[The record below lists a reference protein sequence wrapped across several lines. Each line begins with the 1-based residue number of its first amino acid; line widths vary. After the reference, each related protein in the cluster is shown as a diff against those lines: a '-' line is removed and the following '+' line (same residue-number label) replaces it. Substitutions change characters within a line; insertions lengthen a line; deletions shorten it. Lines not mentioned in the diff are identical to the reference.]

1 MADVE
6 VNPVVFRLGQRRVPT
21 GKRYLRVIVIT
32 HHHLVLCGKGA
43 EARRKLRMVGEFG
56 IDVVRAKGT
65 GAMEE
70 VIELCVRFFVFEDRE
85 PEGMNGQIHEILSRM
100 TDDLSIWQ
108 SITKRFRVD
117 LFCGLWLTGS
127 DSGMTLSPQSLV
139 ALGERGI
146 ELGLCIYGDDEH
158 ETSA

>member
-1 MADVE
+1 MAQIRQS
-6 VNPVVFRLGQRRVPT
+6 VVALRIIGDDLLPDEITALLGTPPTRAVVKGET
-21 GKRYLRVIVIT
+21 GKHIVGPKVGDVRVARSGMWT
-32 HHHLVLCGKGA
+32 L
-43 EARRKLRMVGEFG
+43 EAQ
-56 IDVVRAKGT
+56 
-65 GAMEE
+65 
-70 VIELCVRFFVFEDRE
+70 DRE